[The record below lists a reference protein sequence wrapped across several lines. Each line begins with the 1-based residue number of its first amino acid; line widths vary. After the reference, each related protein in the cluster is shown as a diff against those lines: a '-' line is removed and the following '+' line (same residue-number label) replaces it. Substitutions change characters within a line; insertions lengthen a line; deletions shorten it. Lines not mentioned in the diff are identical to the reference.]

1 MPVPEFLNSLTASA
15 QRGELDLCI
24 GRDDDLLQLETV
36 LTGQGAGGV
45 LLLGAPGV
53 GKTELVRGLASHL
66 AERKPEIEIFE
77 VDLTSLE
84 ADTKYIGELQSKLN
98 ELLAFAA
105 EKHGRVF
112 FIDEF
117 HSLIGIGTHDGKRS
131 GIEQNLKSGLTSGR
145 LRIIA
150 ATTEEE
156 FKKFVAGDAAL
167 GRRFHRH
174 MVREMDEAITAFLV
188 RRENNSAKTRG
199 LPFMTED
206 AVARVVEV
214 AKIVY
219 PDVARP
225 ACALKLFSEV
235 RAVGRAAADT
245 TCSVQGN
252 PIDVLR
258 SAVAILERSEGLEKL
273 HDMLRR
279 HINHQT
285 GATLNLEVVE
295 SVLSELQAGRQ

>member
-1 MPVPEFLNSLTASA
+1 
-15 QRGELDLCI
+15 
-24 GRDDDLLQLETV
+24 
-36 LTGQGAGGV
+36 
-45 LLLGAPGV
+45 
-53 GKTELVRGLASHL
+53 
-66 AERKPEIEIFE
+66 
-77 VDLTSLE
+77 
-84 ADTKYIGELQSKLN
+84 
-98 ELLAFAA
+98 
-105 EKHGRVF
+105 
-112 FIDEF
+112 
-117 HSLIGIGTHDGKRS
+117 
-131 GIEQNLKSGLTSGR
+131 
-145 LRIIA
+145 
-150 ATTEEE
+150 
-156 FKKFVAGDAAL
+156 
-167 GRRFHRH
+167 
-174 MVREMDEAITAFLV
+174 
-188 RRENNSAKTRG
+188 
-199 LPFMTED
+199 MTED

-252 PIDVLR
+252 PIDGLR
-258 SAVAILERSEGLEKL
+258 SAVAILERGEGLEKL